1 MLKMPIFRLALS
13 NEVTFESFCR
23 IRCEWQL
30 GARWRR
36 RQAHGISKREREL
49 TDHSSVDISIPMQ
62 RTKKKKEKK
71 LKQEETKRKK
81 IKIKI
86 KYLVVFSSVV
96 FVPFAFHSGVY
107 LFKRCWCSLPCD
119 FASFLCKAFGRRR
132 RRATQ
137 TPNMYRE
144 MWERFT
150 EYIRIYWVSLFI

>member
-1 MLKMPIFRLALS
+1 MRMAARRS
-13 NEVTFESFCR
+13 MTTSTSTWNFEERKRTDGPFFSRYFNTN
-23 IRCEWQL
+23 
-30 GARWRR
+30 A
-36 RQAHGISKREREL
+36 AH
-49 TDHSSVDISIPMQ
+49 Q
-62 RTKKKKEKK
+62 RSRKKK

-144 MWERFT
+144 MWGRFT
-150 EYIRIYWVSLFI
+150 EYIRIY